1 MAESLVGA
9 GAAIWLG
16 ILTSLSPCP
25 LAANIAALSFIGRR
39 LDSPAAVL
47 ASGALYT
54 IGRSMTYAAL
64 GSLLVFSL
72 VSTPFLSH
80 VLQKYSIKIM
90 GLLLILVGMVLLG
103 LIELRL
109 PGWSGGDGL
118 QRRADR
124 WGLWGA
130 GLLGIV
136 FALSFCPVSGALF
149 FGSLLPIAVRDDS
162 PLLYPAIYGIGT
174 ALPVVVVALFVAFGA
189 RSMARVFNRM
199 TQFELW
205 ARKITGVVFILV
217 GLFTTLGSVFGV
229 FSRSS

>member
-1 MAESLVGA
+1 MGESLVGA

-25 LAANIAALSFIGRR
+25 LATNIAALSFIGRR
-39 LDSPAAVL
+39 LENPGAVL

-54 IGRSMTYAAL
+54 IGRSITYAAL
-64 GSLLVFSL
+64 GSLLVTSL

-109 PGWSGGDGL
+109 PGWSGGESL

-124 WGLWGA
+124 WGIWGA
-130 GLLGIV
+130 GLLGVI

-149 FGSLLPIAVRDDS
+149 FGSLLPLAVSHNS
-162 PLLYPAIYGIGT
+162 PVLYPAIYGIGT
-174 ALPVVVVALFVAFGA
+174 ALPVVIVALFVAFGA
-189 RSMARVFNRM
+189 RSMAKVFNRM
-199 TQFELW
+199 TQFERW
-205 ARKITGVVFILV
+205 ARKTTGIVFIIV
-217 GLFTTLGSVFGV
+217 GLFTTLGSVFGL
-229 FSRSS
+229 FSGSG

>member
-1 MAESLVGA
+1 MGESLVGA

-25 LAANIAALSFIGRR
+25 LATNFAALSFIGRR
-39 LDSPAAVL
+39 LESPRAVL
-47 ASGALYT
+47 ASGVLYT
-54 IGRSMTYAAL
+54 IGRSIAYVAL

-103 LIELRL
+103 LIEVRL
-109 PGWSGGDGL
+109 PGWGGGEGL

-130 GLLGIV
+130 AVLGII

-149 FGSLLPIAVRDDS
+149 FGSLLPIAVRDNS
-162 PLLYPAIYGIGT
+162 PWLYPAVYGVGT
-174 ALPVVVVALFVAFGA
+174 ALPVVVVAVFMAFGA
-189 RSMARVFNRM
+189 RSMAKVFNRM
-199 TQFELW
+199 TLFERW
-205 ARKITGVVFILV
+205 ARRATGVVFILV
-217 GLFTTLGSVFGV
+217 GVFTALGSIFGI
-229 FSRSS
+229 FSGVG

>member
-1 MAESLVGA
+1 MGESLAGA

-25 LAANIAALSFIGRR
+25 LATNIAALSFIGRR
-39 LDSPAAVL
+39 LENPGAVL
-47 ASGALYT
+47 ATGALYT
-54 IGRSMTYAAL
+54 IGRSATYVVL

-103 LIELRL
+103 LIEVRL
-109 PGWSGGDGL
+109 PGWSGGDSL

-124 WGLWGA
+124 WGFWGA

-136 FALSFCPVSGALF
+136 LALSFCPVSGALF
-149 FGSLLPIAVRDDS
+149 FGSFLPIAVRDDS

-174 ALPVVVVALFVAFGA
+174 ALPVVVVAVFVAFGA
-189 RSMARVFNRM
+189 RSMAKVFNRM
-199 TQFELW
+199 TQFERW
-205 ARKITGVVFILV
+205 ARKITGIVFILV

-229 FSRSS
+229 LSR

>member
-1 MAESLVGA
+1 MGENLVGV

-25 LAANIAALSFIGRR
+25 LATNIAALSYIGRR
-39 LDSPAAVL
+39 IESPGVIL

-54 IGRSMTYAAL
+54 MGRSITYAAL

-103 LIELRL
+103 LIEFRV
-109 PGWSGGDGL
+109 PGWSGGESL

-130 GLLGIV
+130 GLLGII
-136 FALSFCPVSGALF
+136 FALSFCPVSAALF
-149 FGSLLPIAVRDDS
+149 FGSLLPIAVRDNS
-162 PLLYPAIYGIGT
+162 AFLYPAVYGVGT
-174 ALPVVVVALFVAFGA
+174 ALPVVVVSLFVAFGA

-199 TQFELW
+199 TLFERW
-205 ARKITGVVFILV
+205 ARKATGVVFLLV
-217 GLFTTLGSVFGV
+217 GIFTTLGSVFGV
-229 FSRSS
+229 FSGAG